1 MDGAV
6 TETSTTVATTVLN
19 DEGGVAQV
27 VEKSGNVQFDENGV
41 QSVSTENTVVQNFN
55 EDGKV
60 ENTVT

>member
-1 MDGAV
+1 VDGAV

>member
-6 TETSTTVATTVLN
+6 TETSTSVATTVLN

>member
-1 MDGAV
+1 VDGAV
-6 TETSTTVATTVLN
+6 TETSTSVATTVLN